1 MPLLPERAG
10 PLPDGEELDRMSLM
24 DHLEE
29 LRKRILWAIV
39 SLAVTF
45 GPCWYFREQLV
56 DFLSQPIHKVRPD
69 LKLAFLGVTDPF
81 IHYFQVAA
89 LAATCLAAP
98 FILHQVWQFVAPG
111 LYRKE
116 KMYAFPFIFSASL
129 FFLGGGAFGYYVAF
143 PQAVKFLL
151 EMGEQFQPVITIER
165 YFVFLI
171 TVILG
176 LGLMFEMPI
185 VVLLLAMIGVVTP
198 QFLLRNFRVAVV
210 IIFIASAIVTPTSDI
225 VNLCIF
231 AVPACALYL
240 LGVAAAYLVAPKKPD
255 AS

>member
-1 MPLLPERAG
+1 MPFFPERAG
-10 PLPDGEELDRMSLM
+10 PPPDGEELDRMSLM

-45 GPCWYFREQLV
+45 GPCWYFREPLV

-81 IHYFQVAA
+81 ILYFKVAA
-89 LAATCLAAP
+89 LAATFLAAP
-98 FILHQVWQFVAPG
+98 FILYQVWQFVAPG

-129 FFLGGGAFGYYVAF
+129 FFLAGGAFGYYVAF

-165 YFVFLI
+165 YFGFLI

-176 LGLMFEMPI
+176 LGLMFELPI
-185 VVLLLAMIGVVTP
+185 VVLLLAMIGIVSP
-198 QFLLRNFRVAVV
+198 QFLLRKWQIAVV
-210 IIFIASAIVTPTSDI
+210 LIFVVGAIVTPTSD
-225 VNLCIF
+225 VLNLCIF
-231 AVPACALYL
+231 AVPACALYF
-240 LGVAAAYLVAPKKPD
+240 LGVVAAFLVAPKKT
-255 AS
+255 AGE

>member
-1 MPLLPERAG
+1 
-10 PLPDGEELDRMSLM
+10 MSLM

-45 GPCWYFREQLV
+45 GPCWYYREPLV
-56 DFLSQPIHKVRPD
+56 EFLSRPIHRVRPD

-81 IHYFQVAA
+81 ILYFKVAA
-89 LAATCLAAP
+89 LAGTFLAAP
-98 FILHQVWQFVAPG
+98 FILYQVWQFVAPG

-116 KMYAFPFIFSASL
+116 KMYAFPFIFSATL
-129 FFLGGGAFGYYVAF
+129 FFLAGGAFGYYVAF

-165 YFVFLI
+165 YFSFLI

-185 VVLLLAMIGVVTP
+185 LVLLLTMIGIVSP
-198 QFLLRNFRVAVV
+198 GFLLRKWRIAVV
-210 IIFIASAIVTPTSDI
+210 VIFIVAAIVTPTPD
-225 VNLCIF
+225 VANLCIF
-231 AVPACALYL
+231 AVPACALYF
-240 LGVAAAYLVAPKKPD
+240 LGVAAAFLVAPRKTE
-255 AS
+255 

>member
-1 MPLLPERAG
+1 MPFFPERAG

-45 GPCWYFREQLV
+45 GPCWYFREPLV
-56 DFLSQPIHKVRPD
+56 DFLSQPIHKVKPD

-81 IHYFQVAA
+81 ILYFKVAG
-89 LAATCLAAP
+89 LAATFLAAP
-98 FILHQVWQFVAPG
+98 FILYQLWQFVAPG

-116 KMYAFPFIFSASL
+116 KMYAFPFIFSATA
-129 FFLGGGAFGYYVAF
+129 FFLAGGAFGYYVAF

-165 YFVFLI
+165 YFGFLI

-176 LGLMFEMPI
+176 LGLMFEMPV
-185 VVLLLAMIGVVTP
+185 VVLLLAMIGIVSP
-198 QFLLRNFRVAVV
+198 SFLLRKWRIAVV
-210 IIFIASAIVTPTSDI
+210 VIFVVAAIVTPTPD
-225 VNLCIF
+225 VMNLCIF
-231 AVPACALYL
+231 AVPACALYF
-240 LGVAAAYLVAPKKPD
+240 LGVAAAFLVAPRKT
-255 AS
+255 AE